1 MSNYPGKIA
10 VFSIGVIILFA
21 VINNSYLLKL
31 NYYLYFVSLILIFY
45 SSYLYFKRFKKS
57 LDYNNEL

>member
-1 MSNYPGKIA
+1 MSNFPGKIA
-10 VFSIGVIILFA
+10 VFNIGVIILFA
-21 VINNSYLLKL
+21 VINNSFLLKL

-45 SSYLYFKRFKKS
+45 SSYLYFIRFKKS